1 MKDNHS
7 LVLNRLFLSCA
18 VVFLLSYS
26 NTAYSNNQINNPIKE
41 DQRLARE
48 LLHLKNKQ
56 QFDDVERGFEKA
68 QKFLANHQDK
78 NQKEASIISN
88 TTTKQK
94 ITSVSVDLAG
104 KKVALNF
111 DKVINAYQGK
121 DLSAQ
126 VVFQLV
132 KDLTDILYRAGYV
145 TSAIGLKNNK
155 IQNSD
160 LQFVVLWGTVNDL
173 LVEGK
178 APEAF
183 KDKVMVSVLP
193 RLKGKIL
200 SVYDIDQLVEILNST
215 NKSAKVNVV
224 AADTKGSSNLNIERN
239 RTYFPDVTLGV
250 NNSGAENNANGRNQ
264 VTLNIGLSD
273 LLGTNDR
280 WNFSMGH
287 RFYKENNINQQ
298 QNYSLSYS
306 QPLAF
311 STLDIKLSESRYKK
325 GLKGINDTYSLSG
338 KTQVATVKLS
348 KVLLRNQEMI
358 LSAYGELEFK
368 KRVSYFTDIQTGN
381 YLNNKANIGLAY
393 ITNFAQGKLY
403 ADISY
408 TNGLRWFGANYSA
421 YDDKREKTLKL
432 LSGSVNWQRLIS
444 LFKRSMNYQL
454 RVGGQYG
461 FDSLYSE
468 NQFSIGDE
476 YTVRGFKGGAASGDS
491 GVYLSQTITVPFY
504 PQKPY
509 LSQISLLAGLD
520 VGQVYVRKTHK
531 SDTLAGIALGVKAQV
546 KSLSLSFTYGQPL
559 KGANDVENNRQP
571 VYYFNGSISF

>member
-1 MKDNHS
+1 MKNCLTLRS
-7 LVLNRLFLSCA
+7 LPLFLSCSA
-18 VVFLLSYS
+18 TFLLTYPNSTFS
-26 NTAYSNNQINNPIKE
+26 ANQTNPPTQE
-41 DQRLARE
+41 DATLARE

-56 QFDDVERGFEKA
+56 QFDEVDKNFKKA
-68 QKFLANHQDK
+68 NKFLAPSQENHQQQIKPTD
-78 NQKEASIISN
+78 NTIS
-88 TTTKQK
+88 TRK
-94 ITSVSVDLAG
+94 ITCVSVDIG
-104 KKVALNF
+104 SEKVTLDF
-111 DKVINAYQGK
+111 SRVINDYQGK
-121 DLSAQ
+121 ALSTQ

-132 KDLTDILYRAGYV
+132 KDLTDVLYRAGYV
-145 TSAIGLKNNK
+145 TSAIGLKNHK
-155 IQNSD
+155 IQNGD
-160 LQFVVLWGTVNDL
+160 LQFVVLWGRVSDV

-178 APEAF
+178 VPENF
-183 KDKVMVSVLP
+183 KDKAMISVLP
-193 RLKGKIL
+193 TLKGKLLNI
-200 SVYDIDQLVEILNST
+200 YDIDQLVEILNTT
-215 NKSAKVNVV
+215 NKNAKVNVV
-224 AADTKGSSNLNIERN
+224 AADTQGSSHLNIERK
-239 RTYFPDVTLGV
+239 RTYFPEVGFGL
-250 NNSGAENNANGRNQ
+250 NNSGTESNANGRNQ
-264 VTLNIGLSD
+264 ATLNISLSD
-273 LLGTNDR
+273 VLGTNDQ
-280 WNFSMGH
+280 WHFSTGY
-287 RFYKENNINQQ
+287 RLYKQNKANQQ
-298 QNYSLSYS
+298 QNYALSYS
-306 QPLAF
+306 QPFSF
-311 STLDIKLSESRYKK
+311 STLDVKLSQSQYEKAVK
-325 GLKGINDTYSLSG
+325 GVNGTYASSG
-338 KTQVATVKLS
+338 KTQTLGLKLTN
-348 KVLLRNQEMI
+348 VLSRNQNSI

-368 KRVSYFTDIQTGN
+368 KRVSYFADIQTGN
-381 YLNNKANIGLAY
+381 YRNNKANIGLSY
-393 ITNFAQGKLY
+393 VTNFAQGKLY

-454 RVGGQYG
+454 RIGGQYG